1 MKTVLFIGLN
11 YYVYPK
17 EIIRTFQEKGWKVN
31 FYEIEPRTLVFKTL
45 RYANPK
51 IYRKLIDQ
59 YHFDLI
65 EKELNNSYDL
75 VFFLTVHFFSQANLL
90 ALKKSHENSKFVL
103 YNWDPVTIF
112 NYIPYLNYF
121 NQTFTFD
128 KEDAIKYELNYL
140 PLFCIEAFYQNKH
153 KSEQIFKQD
162 VYMVGNLVSTRRYE
176 SVKKFADYCRAN
188 GIIFKYFL
196 KTTPVVFFRLLMAGY
211 LPFGI
216 KMRSIRKTEFL
227 DLMRQSRAVYDFSNH
242 IQSGYTM
249 RVIENFCAN
258 KKIITNNPLLNEEP
272 FFSKDRFFI
281 FKGFDYD
288 GVKEFIYTPMKQE
301 SYSETFWL
309 HNWVE
314 TIINSVELN

>member
-1 MKTVLFIGLN
+1 
-11 YYVYPK
+11 
-17 EIIRTFQEKGWKVN
+17 
-31 FYEIEPRTLVFKTL
+31 
-45 RYANPK
+45 
-51 IYRKLIDQ
+51 
-59 YHFDLI
+59 LI

-75 VFFLTVHFFSQANLL
+75 VFFLTVHFFAHENLL

-112 NYIPYLNYF
+112 NYIPYLYF
-121 NQTFTFD
+121 FDQTFTFD
-128 KEDAIKYELNYL
+128 KEDALKYKVNYL

-176 SVKKFADYCRAN
+176 SVKKFADYCKGN
-188 GIIFKYFL
+188 GIKFKYFL
-196 KTTPVVFFRLLMAGY
+196 KTTPVVLFRLLMAGY
-211 LPFGI
+211 FPSDI

-249 RVIENFCAN
+249 RVIENFCSD
-258 KKIITNNPLLNEEP
+258 KKIITNNPLLKEEP
-272 FFSKDRFFI
+272 FFSEDRFFI
-281 FKGFDYD
+281 FKGFEFD
-288 GVKEFIYTPMKQE
+288 GVKDFIYSPLKQE
-301 SYSETFWL
+301 SYSEFFWL

-314 TIINSVELN
+314 KITNSVELN